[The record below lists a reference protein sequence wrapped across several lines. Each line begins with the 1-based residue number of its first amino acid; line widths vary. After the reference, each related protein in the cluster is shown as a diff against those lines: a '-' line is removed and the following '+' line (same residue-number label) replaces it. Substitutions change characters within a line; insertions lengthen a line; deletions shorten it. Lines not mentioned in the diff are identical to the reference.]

1 MRSRAVQLLSSKV
14 ATQGSSGKVAFS
26 LADYIAPQRVPLIA
40 NSGNLQVMIG
50 YVDCFIGTDDALFA
64 KLNFYGDRDS
74 QQFSNA
80 WDDEKKPMKLAFQ
93 STIYKQAIVS
103 DRETSKK
110 IGTIAIDWKLDSVRL
125 VNN

>member
-14 ATQGSSGKVAFS
+14 ATQGSSGKVGFS
-26 LADYIAPQRVPLIA
+26 LADYLVPQRIPLVA
-40 NSGNLQVMIG
+40 SSGNLQVMIG
-50 YVDCFIGTDDALFA
+50 YVDSFIATDEALFA
-64 KLNFYGDRDS
+64 KLNFYGDRES

-80 WDDEKKPMKLAFQ
+80 WDNEANPMKLAFQ

-110 IGTIAIDWKLDSVRL
+110 IGTIALDWKLDSVRL